1 MTDENIEL
9 FGSERNAKIKVIG
22 VGGCGCNAVKTM
34 QEIGISG
41 VNFVVCNTDL
51 QVLNDSPI
59 RHRIQLGAKL
69 TKGLGAGNDPEVGRS
84 SALESLDEIRDL
96 LDDGHTQMVFVT
108 AGMGGGTGTGAAPV
122 IANVAKGMGLL
133 TVAVVTIPEKNEG
146 FPRIRQATEGVRQMS
161 QCVDSLLIVNNQR
174 LRELYSDLP
183 VSKSFQMCDNV
194 LARAVKGIS
203 EIISIPGFV
212 NIDFADVKKAM
223 TDSGVSVVGL
233 AEGETQY
240 DAAGKVVLDR
250 GMDAI
255 KKALDSPLT
264 NNSDI
269 RGAQYVL
276 VNMVSSSE
284 KELTQGEQGAITD
297 YLCSLS
303 GSSSRNR
310 TLITGYRLDDTLGDK
325 VQVTVVATGFA
336 VSCFE
341 DNVEQPSDNAIMI
354 DENGQEIG
362 MANQPDNPD
371 EKPNSIE
378 LPVEDEE
385 TQRIID
391 RLYRPAPQSKSTVNA
406 EREYQ
411 ISSLMPP
418 QCHRLS
424 DFRNEDFL
432 TRFETEPACIR
443 RRIK

>member
-233 AEGETQY
+233 A
-240 DAAGKVVLDR
+240 DRKSVV
-250 GMDAI
+250 
-255 KKALDSPLT
+255 
-264 NNSDI
+264 
-269 RGAQYVL
+269 
-276 VNMVSSSE
+276 
-284 KELTQGEQGAITD
+284 
-297 YLCSLS
+297 
-303 GSSSRNR
+303 
-310 TLITGYRLDDTLGDK
+310 
-325 VQVTVVATGFA
+325 
-336 VSCFE
+336 
-341 DNVEQPSDNAIMI
+341 
-354 DENGQEIG
+354 
-362 MANQPDNPD
+362 
-371 EKPNSIE
+371 
-378 LPVEDEE
+378 
-385 TQRIID
+385 
-391 RLYRPAPQSKSTVNA
+391 
-406 EREYQ
+406 
-411 ISSLMPP
+411 
-418 QCHRLS
+418 
-424 DFRNEDFL
+424 
-432 TRFETEPACIR
+432 
-443 RRIK
+443 